1 MELGSIFYL
10 SEISFGIFM
19 GSIYLDVFNLPEIF
33 NAHFA
38 AIRDDDKE
46 LWWLYTLFGCWTG
59 NSSGDGQ
66 NC

>member
-1 MELGSIFYL
+1 
-10 SEISFGIFM
+10 M

-46 LWWLYTLFGCWTG
+46 LW
-59 NSSGDGQ
+59 
-66 NC
+66 